1 MLTPKRYLE
10 SSLQLRYHA
19 GCLAMH
25 LCGLRSEG
33 CVVWI
38 PAHYRLV
45 VGGAYFLRLSFCL
58 ELDISYSKT

>member
-10 SSLQLRYHA
+10 SSLQLRYDA
-19 GCLAMH
+19 GCSRDAPSAYTVKVVL
-25 LCGLRSEG
+25 SG
-33 CVVWI
+33 CLV
-38 PAHYRLV
+38 HYRLV